1 MLSHGFK
8 DQVCFSLSLP
18 LVFFFLLAKS
28 VFFGGMKEIEV
39 YHNL

>member
-18 LVFFFLLAKS
+18 LGFFLLAKS